1 MEIKTFKIRLSY
13 FVYNPDSKI
22 NHDTIYIDETDN
34 FNKLYGIRFEWN
46 WLNVADDYSEENK
59 EYYGNYNKLNY
70 GYDDNDV
77 YMEVEYKGG
86 FCCIELLANTPLNK
100 HVTVYDSYRKQLITR
115 TLFDWIKL
123 SLNSH
128 LSDGIGENPVAYY
141 GDRDNEV
148 WLSDIITDEPLDKT
162 GCYFYVGEPIRVI
175 DDPGELKKIEYPDY
189 IKLWNDIE
197 KKHTEYYD
205 DENKLV
211 KHCDNMSIYHDREK
225 LNYKAIKYALNKIA
239 ELYDK
244 G

>member
-13 FVYNPDSKI
+13 SVYNPDSKI

-59 EYYGNYNKLNY
+59 EYYRNYNKLNY

-77 YMEVEYKGG
+77 YMEVEYKDG

-123 SLNSH
+123 SLNGH

-175 DDPGELKKIEYPDY
+175 DDPEELKKIEYPDY

-197 KKHTEYYD
+197 KKHIEYYD
-205 DENKLV
+205 DGKKMV
-211 KHCDNMSIYHDREK
+211 KHRDNMTIYNDREK
-225 LNYKAIKYALNKIA
+225 LNHRAIKYALDKIK